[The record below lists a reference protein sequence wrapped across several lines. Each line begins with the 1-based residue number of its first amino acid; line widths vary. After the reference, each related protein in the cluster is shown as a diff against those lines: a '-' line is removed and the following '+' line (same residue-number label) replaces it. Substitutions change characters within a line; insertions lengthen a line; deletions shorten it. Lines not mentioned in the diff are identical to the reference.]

1 MQASCYQLNL
11 HLSGSNPSTTA
22 KLFNNMS
29 DMDRLSEDDYKQRNE
44 SYIQKLRDE
53 RDEKLKKRYEEL
65 KRIKLE
71 KKEDK

>member
-1 MQASCYQLNL
+1 M
-11 HLSGSNPSTTA
+11 G
-22 KLFNNMS
+22 K

-53 RDEKLKKRYEEL
+53 RDENLKKRYEQL
-65 KRIKLE
+65 KETKLEE

>member
-1 MQASCYQLNL
+1 
-11 HLSGSNPSTTA
+11 
-22 KLFNNMS
+22 
-29 DMDRLSEDDYKQRNE
+29 MDRLSEDDYKQRNE

-65 KRIKLE
+65 METKLAE